1 MAADGGVSVGGEG
14 EHGVDAGCQRH
25 VGGGVHHR
33 HQPRPRPPASSN
45 KYSDLNQ
52 LISSRLSCLHT
63 VGARLAC
70 VITGS

>member
-25 VGGGVHHR
+25 VRGGVHHR
-33 HQPRPRPPASSN
+33 HQPRPRPPASTN

-52 LISSRLSCLHT
+52 LISSRRRHNFMSTYRGVKVCL
-63 VGARLAC
+63 A
-70 VITGS
+70 